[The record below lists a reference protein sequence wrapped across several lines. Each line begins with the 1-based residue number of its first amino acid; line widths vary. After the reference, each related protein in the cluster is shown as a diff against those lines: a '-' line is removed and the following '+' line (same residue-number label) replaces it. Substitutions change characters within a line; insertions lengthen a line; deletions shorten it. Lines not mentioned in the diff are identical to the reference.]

1 MHRDEQRL
9 GLRDG
14 RQRVSL
20 GGRGIAGRVRVGR
33 GATNAR
39 RVGCTRRDGSLLVGA
54 SGLLVCVQRVPEEC
68 DVAVARHE
76 QRENLGG
83 VEGLQIFKLRVV
95 EEIEVTVVVS
105 LGT

>member
-1 MHRDEQRL
+1 M
-9 GLRDG
+9 
-14 RQRVSL
+14 
-20 GGRGIAGRVRVGR
+20 
-33 GATNAR
+33 
-39 RVGCTRRDGSLLVGA
+39 
-54 SGLLVCVQRVPEEC
+54 CVQRVPEEC